1 MQILSLG
8 NSFAQDAQRYLHR
21 IAEADGV
28 KLDTFNL
35 YIGACPLSRHYRS
48 MLSERADYTLEM
60 NGKSTGFKV
69 SLKEALL
76 NRNWDVVTLQQVSH
90 ESTNYDN
97 YQPYLDQLVAYIRHC
112 VPKAKIA
119 IQQTWAYEKGS
130 RNLQEK
136 MGYREPEEMFRD
148 LEKAYKKAAEDIQ
161 ADIVIPS
168 GEVFQALQAAGI
180 EKLHRDTL
188 HASLGLGRYAL
199 GLIWYAVLTGRD
211 VQANGLASFDE
222 EISPEQI
229 QIAKNCVEQVYKKY
243 IN

>member
-8 NSFAQDAQRYLHR
+8 NSFAQDAQRYLHW

-35 YIGACPLSRHYRS
+35 YIGACPLSRHYRN
-48 MLSERADYTLEM
+48 MLSERPDYTLEM

-90 ESTNYDN
+90 ESTDYEN
-97 YQPYLDQLVAYIRHC
+97 YQPYLDQLAAYIRRC

-119 IQQTWAYEKGS
+119 IQQTWTYEKGS

-136 MGYREPEEMFRD
+136 MGYQEPEEMFRD
-148 LEKAYKKAAEDIQ
+148 LEMAYKKAAEDIR

-168 GEVFQALQAAGI
+168 GEVFLAMQAAGI

-211 VQANGLASFDE
+211 VQANGFTSFDE

-229 QIAKNCVEQVYKKY
+229 RIAKNCVEQVYKKY